1 MTCSICFD
9 DMDMKEYKDEQECT
23 LTCFK
28 LECGHAYHTKCIIT
42 LLTGSESKCPTCNSR
57 TTPKKKLEHQAVV
70 KKMLREVKLT
80 QQVQV
85 ASLEYKAAKKEME
98 AVVKQM
104 KADTIEWIQKR
115 TEELKIK
122 EIRDYFIQSMSNVRA
137 TVNTA
142 ARLKGQAY
150 VGALEELKSSVIS
163 RRRWG
168 SMRPF
173 EEYCFGQVRHWRLY
187 RLKNPGIYVK
197 LFQSKKK

>member
-9 DMDMKEYKDEQECT
+9 DMDMKEFRDEQEST

-28 LECGHAYHTKCIIT
+28 MECGHAYHTKCIIS
-42 LLTGSESKCPTCNSR
+42 LLTSSESKCPTCNSR
-57 TTPKKKLEHQAVV
+57 TTPKKKLEHAAVV

-80 QQVQV
+80 QQVQL
-85 ASLEYKAAKKEME
+85 ASAEYKVAKKEME
-98 AVVKQM
+98 LAIKQM
-104 KADTIEWIQKR
+104 KKDTIEWLQKR
-115 TEELKIK
+115 AEELKLK
-122 EIRDYFIQSMSNVRA
+122 EIRDYFNQSMSNVRA

-150 VGALEELKSSVIS
+150 VGALTELKTSVHS

-173 EEYCFGQVRHWRLY
+173 DGYCFGQVRYWKLM
-187 RLKNPGIYVK
+187 RLKNPGIYVR